1 MFLAGFV
8 IEMIYN
14 LKYAKRVFAVRVAAS
29 IIYSISIASGNLKV
43 GNEKVGGESKATV
56 RQIYGKN

>member
-1 MFLAGFV
+1 
-8 IEMIYN
+8 
-14 LKYAKRVFAVRVAAS
+14 VFAVRVAAS
-29 IIYSISIASGNLKV
+29 IIYSISIANGNLKV

>member
-1 MFLAGFV
+1 
-8 IEMIYN
+8 
-14 LKYAKRVFAVRVAAS
+14 VFAVRVTAS